1 MTKKAASSWR
11 RWLLFFVL
19 VCLFSLIWSVPAS
32 MLPRLLAWSGVNNSN
47 TGAIV
52 EISETRGSL
61 WVGQA
66 GLVHIRNNQQSLVL
80 ENVHW
85 QLRWRSLF
93 AAQICLQ
100 ISSEGAGRMF
110 EGQTCVNTS
119 GQIRVT
125 DMLFEIPA
133 TELISTQL
141 AGAALMRS
149 LNDSVQVQGEIT
161 GVIEELLWQPDQQQ
175 LQVNARGLWSDAAI
189 AMQMPDPQT
198 GRMRL
203 QAIQLKQLPW
213 TVSSRAPD
221 QVFLQ
226 VHGVPAGAG
235 EPGDLVVAAQSD
247 IWLDGRF
254 LTRLQLT
261 LQESTPRI
269 LRDILMIIAV
279 PQQTGVYQLVWRNDG
294 A

>member
-1 MTKKAASSWR
+1 MIKKAASSWR

-19 VCLFSLIWSVPAS
+19 VCLISLIWSVPAS
-32 MLPRLLAWSGVNNSN
+32 MLPRLLAWSGVNSPNA
-47 TGAIV
+47 GAMV
-52 EISETRGSL
+52 EISQTRGSL

-66 GLVHIRNNQQSLVL
+66 RLVHIRNNQQSLVL

-85 QLRWRSLF
+85 QLRWRSLL

-100 ISSEGAGRMF
+100 ISSEGAGRTF
-110 EGQTCVNTS
+110 EGQTCINTS
-119 GQIRVT
+119 RQIRLT

-133 TELISTQL
+133 AELISTQL

-161 GVIEELLWQPDQQQ
+161 GVIEDLLWQPDQQQ
-175 LQVNARGLWSDAAI
+175 LQVNARGLWSGAAI
-189 AMQMPDPQT
+189 ALQLPDPQT
-198 GRMRL
+198 GRLRL
-203 QAIQLKQLPW
+203 QAIRLNQLPW
-213 TVSSRAPD
+213 SLTSRAQD

-226 VHGVPAGAG
+226 VHGVPAGAA
-235 EPGDLVVAAQSD
+235 EPGDLVVVAQSD

-261 LQESTPRI
+261 LQESTPQI
-269 LRDILMIIAV
+269 LRDILMIIAE

>member
-32 MLPRLLAWSGVNNSN
+32 MLPRLLAWSGVNNS
-47 TGAIV
+47 TAGTMV
-52 EISETRGSL
+52 EISQTRGSL

-85 QLRWRSLF
+85 QLRWRSLL

-100 ISSEGAGRMF
+100 ISSEGAGRTF
-110 EGQTCVNTS
+110 EGQTCINTS

-133 TELISTQL
+133 AELISTQL

-175 LQVNARGLWSDAAI
+175 LQVNARGLWSAAAI
-189 AMQMPDPQT
+189 ALQLPDPQT

-235 EPGDLVVAAQSD
+235 ETGDLVVVAQSD

-269 LRDILMIIAV
+269 LRDILMIIAE